1 MTPLNG
7 LTRGAVLFSFF
18 VLFAFGQ
25 GLNPTT
31 PAKDYI
37 RLGVQVIA
45 IENAVPANTPNI
57 LLSPANL
64 AFDTQFIAA
73 MGTESLTI
81 ANTGSAPLK
90 VTSVSLGGTNAA
102 DFSVS
107 ANTCSTVATG
117 ATCTISVSFKPSA
130 AGNRTATLTIA
141 DNAPGASQTIPLSG
155 TGTATAAPSSITAY
169 LGAYAGPP
177 VFYSYV
183 GQTFASNQVI
193 LAGPTAVMPVRAY
206 VPGGAS
212 LLTGLTAQ
220 INDTNDSVA
229 LYRFTLQYSNGTA
242 NLQLTNESTGA
253 NALASALPLTISG
266 DTITVAT
273 PVSTG
278 SLQLIAYR
286 VALVG
291 NEFQLDLTV
300 NRTDLF
306 YDQVAI
312 FATTSSTGSPWVTS
326 GEWNSNSTLDPFV
339 TSFWGV
345 ANQGIN
351 SASGWVGTSLI
362 VGAQPLTVTALGR
375 GCLTGNS
382 QTHQLQIV
390 SGLSGAV
397 VASANV
403 NMAGCAVNNFT
414 YVNLTTPVQLAPGGL
429 YYLETNET
437 QGGDTYYSETFG
449 TAAST
454 GSIYCPINPS
464 NVLNCGLP
472 FVEGV
477 PNFLFYVTGS
487 LVAGHPT
494 VTVASPLAAA
504 NLSGTVPVTYNSTS
518 STAITLQP
526 QIDFANYGSA
536 VTVQPGQSYTFN
548 WNTTSVSTATHTLSA
563 IVTDANGNVGYAPG
577 VVVNVSNSVSGATP
591 LLTAFAYGPGPV
603 ATSGW
608 FGTAF
613 TVGSKSISVS
623 ALGRACAGGDSQA
636 HQLELVSPTT
646 GVITGSLVS
655 VNMAS
660 CTPGQFSYINL
671 AAPITLPAG
680 ALYYVVS
687 TEVAGGDPSFGISPV
702 TASSGAT
709 ITGGVNS
716 TSSGWLVQDAGSAW
730 GGVTLLYK

>member
-1 MTPLNG
+1 MMTPLNG

-37 RLGVQVIA
+37 RLGGQVIA

-169 LGAYAGPP
+169 LGAYSGPP

-253 NALASALPLTISG
+253 NALAAAMPLTISG
-266 DTITVAT
+266 DTITLPT

-278 SLQLIAYR
+278 SLQLTAYR

-291 NEFQLDLTV
+291 NEFQLESAKKAALALNDMPDKGSCNMDCCLISPDGQAAR
-300 NRTDLF
+300 NRYRKALESAGVSFHESVYFGKKQFFCDF
-306 YDQVAI
+306 
-312 FATTSSTGSPWVTS
+312 
-326 GEWNSNSTLDPFV
+326 SN
-339 TSFWGV
+339 
-345 ANQGIN
+345 
-351 SASGWVGTSLI
+351 
-362 VGAQPLTVTALGR
+362 
-375 GCLTGNS
+375 
-382 QTHQLQIV
+382 
-390 SGLSGAV
+390 
-397 VASANV
+397 
-403 NMAGCAVNNFT
+403 GCAQRRNK
-414 YVNLTTPVQLAPGGL
+414 Q
-429 YYLETNET
+429 NE
-437 QGGDTYYSETFG
+437 
-449 TAAST
+449 
-454 GSIYCPINPS
+454 
-464 NVLNCGLP
+464 
-472 FVEGV
+472 
-477 PNFLFYVTGS
+477 
-487 LVAGHPT
+487 
-494 VTVASPLAAA
+494 AAA
-504 NLSGTVPVTYNSTS
+504 DALKAEGWPTS
-518 STAITLQP
+518 
-526 QIDFANYGSA
+526 
-536 VTVQPGQSYTFN
+536 
-548 WNTTSVSTATHTLSA
+548 
-563 IVTDANGNVGYAPG
+563 
-577 VVVNVSNSVSGATP
+577 
-591 LLTAFAYGPGPV
+591 
-603 ATSGW
+603 
-608 FGTAF
+608 
-613 TVGSKSISVS
+613 
-623 ALGRACAGGDSQA
+623 
-636 HQLELVSPTT
+636 
-646 GVITGSLVS
+646 
-655 VNMAS
+655 M
-660 CTPGQFSYINL
+660 
-671 AAPITLPAG
+671 
-680 ALYYVVS
+680 YYRL
-687 TEVAGGDPSFGISPV
+687 D
-702 TASSGAT
+702 
-709 ITGGVNS
+709 
-716 TSSGWLVQDAGSAW
+716 
-730 GGVTLLYK
+730 